1 MIFLQ
6 LLQVLCIFPRGCL
19 HQVQYLPT
27 SGKLCLSSLT
37 LLTPLLVL
45 SGLAHAVC
53 KLEVAAKSSGLQ
65 QLTKHMKLNQTAPKG
80 DHVGFKGESSWWPK
94 QVLLVAS
101 MLWAADGPYSI
112 SFSKSFLANRDNP
125 SFDVCSLGYR
135 CSQQALQFV
144 FILAKPCLFL
154 SRFDCYSEGW
164 DSSFKVPVS
173 RGLIMRDCQSG
184 GTREKVAAP
193 PLPANNQPLPD
204 PTLCSSQSLICSWE
218 ILHSCLEW
226 RCNRTPADRK
236 SVV

>member
-1 MIFLQ
+1 M
-6 LLQVLCIFPRGCL
+6 
-19 HQVQYLPT
+19 
-27 SGKLCLSSLT
+27 
-37 LLTPLLVL
+37 L

-65 QLTKHMKLNQTAPKG
+65 QLTEHMKLNQTAPKG

-101 MLWAADGPYSI
+101 LLWAADGPYSI

-164 DSSFKVPVS
+164 DSSFS
-173 RGLIMRDCQSG
+173 QSAYFQG
-184 GTREKVAAP
+184 
-193 PLPANNQPLPD
+193 ANNERLSVWRHKGKGRSPSSSSKQSASARPHTLLFSVFDMQLGDLSLLP
-204 PTLCSSQSLICSWE
+204 
-218 ILHSCLEW
+218 
-226 RCNRTPADRK
+226 
-236 SVV
+236 